1 MNHNM
6 KKPLI
11 SFVIAISLLII
22 DGCRK
27 DFEATAEHKATY
39 GWEMFEMKDYLQSKE
54 WFSTLSRLIRNGKMA
69 IMD

>member
-1 MNHNM
+1 MNYNM

-39 GWEMFEMKDYLQSKE
+39 GWEMFEMKDYLQSNCLLYT
-54 WFSTLSRLIRNGKMA
+54 SPSPRDQA
-69 IMD
+69 

>member
-1 MNHNM
+1 MNYNM

-11 SFVIAISLLII
+11 SFIIAISLLII

-39 GWEMFEMKDYLQSKE
+39 GYN
-54 WFSTLSRLIRNGKMA
+54 SRDCRLAKYKNVWMRMGLH
-69 IMD
+69 